1 MADKITKVDTILAE
15 GESVAMRIKPKVLPF
30 SLKKSATA
38 IFAGLV
44 LIAIF
49 IVFALSFNND
59 LSMSMLMNIFKN
71 ASFGGFKTLFTIVF
85 LVLPIALISIRIILA
100 IMEHKNTEYVVTN
113 KRVFISSGV
122 LGVDCDHIYFYDIDS
137 VRADVTFF
145 EKIFGVGTVI
155 LASDSKGYAF
165 RQISDVYK
173 IANEIQAIT
182 RTEKTDALYPNDKRQ
197 FKALVL
203 QVDV

>member
-1 MADKITKVDTILAE
+1 MADKITKVDTMLAE
-15 GESVAMRIKPKVLPF
+15 GESVAMRIKPKALPF
-30 SLKKSATA
+30 TLKKSATA

-44 LIAIF
+44 LIVIF
-49 IVFALSFNND
+49 AVFALSFNND
-59 LSMSMLMNIFKN
+59 LSMLMLLNIFEN

-85 LVLPIALISIRIILA
+85 LVLPIAFISLRMVLA

-182 RTEKTDALYPNDKRQ
+182 RTEKTDALYPNDKR
-197 FKALVL
+197 
-203 QVDV
+203 

>member
-1 MADKITKVDTILAE
+1 
-15 GESVAMRIKPKVLPF
+15 
-30 SLKKSATA
+30 
-38 IFAGLV
+38 
-44 LIAIF
+44 
-49 IVFALSFNND
+49 
-59 LSMSMLMNIFKN
+59 
-71 ASFGGFKTLFTIVF
+71 
-85 LVLPIALISIRIILA
+85 
-100 IMEHKNTEYVVTN
+100 MEHKNTEYVVTN

-182 RTEKTDALYPNDKRQ
+182 RTEKTDALYPNDKR
-197 FKALVL
+197 
-203 QVDV
+203 

>member
-1 MADKITKVDTILAE
+1 MADKITKVDTMLAE
-15 GESVAMRIKPKVLPF
+15 GESIAMRIKPKALPF
-30 SLKKSATA
+30 TLKKSATA

-44 LIAIF
+44 LIVIF
-49 IVFALSFNND
+49 AVFALSFNND
-59 LSMSMLMNIFKN
+59 LSMLTLLSIFEN
-71 ASFGGFKTLFTIVF
+71 TSFGGFKTLCTIVF
-85 LVLPIALISIRIILA
+85 LVLPIAFISLRIVLA
-100 IMEHKNTEYVVTN
+100 IMEYKNTEYVVTN

-182 RTEKTDALYPNDKRQ
+182 RTEKTDALYPNDKR
-197 FKALVL
+197 
-203 QVDV
+203 

>member
-1 MADKITKVDTILAE
+1 MADKITKVDTMLAE
-15 GESVAMRIKPKVLPF
+15 GESIAMRIKPKALPF
-30 SLKKSATA
+30 TLKKSTTA
-38 IFAGLV
+38 IFAGFV

-49 IVFALSFNND
+49 VVFALSFSND
-59 LSMSMLMNIFKN
+59 FSMLALSSIFKN
-71 ASFGGFKTLFTIVF
+71 TSFSGLKTLFIIVF
-85 LVLPIALISIRIILA
+85 LILPIALISIRIILA

-145 EKIFGVGTVI
+145 EKIFGVGTVV

-182 RTEKTDALYPNDKRQ
+182 RTEKTDALYPNSKR
-197 FKALVL
+197 
-203 QVDV
+203 

>member
-1 MADKITKVDTILAE
+1 MADKITKVDTMLAE
-15 GESVAMRIKPKVLPF
+15 GESVAMRIKPKALPYT
-30 SLKKSATA
+30 LKKSATA

-44 LIAIF
+44 LIVIF
-49 IVFALSFNND
+49 AVFALSFNND
-59 LSMSMLMNIFKN
+59 LSMLMLLNIFEN

-85 LVLPIALISIRIILA
+85 LVLPIAFISLRMVLA
-100 IMEHKNTEYVVTN
+100 IKEHKNTEYVVTN

-182 RTEKTDALYPNDKRQ
+182 RTEKTDALYPNDKR
-197 FKALVL
+197 
-203 QVDV
+203 

>member
-1 MADKITKVDTILAE
+1 MADKITKVDTMLAE
-15 GESVAMRIKPKVLPF
+15 GESIAMRIKPKALPF
-30 SLKKSATA
+30 TLKKSATA
-38 IFAGLV
+38 ILAGLV

-49 IVFALSFNND
+49 AVFALSFNND
-59 LSMSMLMNIFKN
+59 LSMLTLLSIFEN
-71 ASFGGFKTLFTIVF
+71 TSFGGFKTLFTIVF
-85 LVLPIALISIRIILA
+85 LVLPIAFISLRMALA

-182 RTEKTDALYPNDKRQ
+182 RTEKTDALYPNDKR
-197 FKALVL
+197 
-203 QVDV
+203 